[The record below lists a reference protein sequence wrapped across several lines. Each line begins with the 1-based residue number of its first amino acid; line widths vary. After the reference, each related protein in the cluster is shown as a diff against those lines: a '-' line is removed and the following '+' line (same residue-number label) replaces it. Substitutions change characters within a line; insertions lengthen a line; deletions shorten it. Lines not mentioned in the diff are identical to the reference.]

1 LRENAFLKWMSSS
14 TKSDWWNDSG
24 KPAEINAAISNGA
37 TGVTLNPLLL
47 NRTLQGMRDYWEPK
61 LKNIPKSLKGSQRA
75 EEIARIITCEAASLV
90 EPIYRK
96 TGGELGYVCAQV
108 NPGSAYDSE
117 YMFEM
122 AKRFHSWAPNI
133 AVKLPVTRAA
143 LDTLEECAALG
154 MTVVMTVGYT
164 VAQSIAVAERY
175 EKGLARAKANGVTPG
190 KCFSVIMIGRL
201 DEYLKEVAIDNRAK
215 ATVDDIFQA
224 GVTVTKRAYAI
235 YKKNNY
241 KPKLIASGL
250 RLGVQAENLAGG
262 DLLFSLS
269 PNIQEQVLNLQG
281 PFQEKINIPTSKDV
295 LERLM
300 TVRDFVKAYEP
311 DGLTIDEFIGY
322 PPAQR
327 TLTQFNEVGWL
338 SMENFGL
345 E

>member
-1 LRENAFLKWMSSS
+1 MENVFLRWMTTS

-24 KPAEINAAISNGA
+24 KPEEIKVALSNGA

-47 NRTLQGMRDYWEPK
+47 NRTLQGMKEYWESK
-61 LKNIPKSLKGSQRA
+61 LKDIPKSLKGSQRA

-90 EPIYRK
+90 EPIYKK
-96 TGGELGYVCAQV
+96 TEGRLGYVCAQV
-108 NPGSAYDSE
+108 NPGKAYDSE

-122 AKRFHSWAPNI
+122 AKRLNSWAPNI

-143 LDTLEECAALG
+143 LDTLEECTALG
-154 MTVVMTVGYT
+154 MTVVMTVGYS

-175 EKGLARAKANGVTPG
+175 EKGLIRAEANGITPG

-201 DEYLKEVAIDNRAK
+201 DEYLKEAAIDNRTK
-215 ATVDDIFQA
+215 AIEDDIFQA

-250 RLGVQAENLAGG
+250 RLGVQAANLAGG

-269 PNIQEQVLNLQG
+269 PNIQEQVHNFKG

-311 DGLTIDEFIGY
+311 DGLTVDEFIAY

-338 SMENFGL
+338 PMETYGL
-345 E
+345 